1 MIDGSHTKDDKH
13 MMSVCCGV
21 CCTGMVL
28 LNDWSA
34 RDLQKWEYVPLGPF
48 TAKNFATSISPWVV
62 TMEALQPF
70 LVQTAPQEPAP
81 LEYLAQ
87 KETGTFDIR
96 LQVQYRRMS
105 SHFSH
110 FTPLALPLALFLALL
125 LKHFIAIRLLD
136 Y

>member
-105 SHFSH
+105 SHLPPRLSSH
-110 FTPLALPLALFLALL
+110 TPRTATRSLSRSP
-125 LKHFIAIRLLD
+125 IAKTFHC